1 MASPYK
7 ILEGVRIISFTTGY
21 AGPYAARLLAQYGAE
36 VIKVESSPG
45 GLDTFRHYGQDND
58 VNVAPRFIE
67 CNLAIRSMT
76 VNIKHDAGKRI
87 IKELAAKSN
96 AVLVNFRPQ
105 VLGRLGLGDDE
116 LRKANPSIIIL
127 KLPGLGETGPK
138 NWYGTWG
145 FNLNAFSGMTY
156 LWNHPGQDRPIGSQ
170 GVYPDHLGFISAPT
184 IMMAALLRQRLTGK
198 GASIDV
204 SQGEVT
210 AYTLGASYLE
220 SSINGVDPEPQGN
233 RSLTAAPHG
242 CYRCQG
248 EERWCVVS
256 VRSDDEWRRL
266 CGVMGNAAL
275 ADDSRFATCVERRR
289 HSDELDAIMAEWLA
303 TQTVE
308 DVAHRLQAA
317 KVPAGVVQNGTD
329 LCKDPQLR
337 HRDYFQ
343 KYDDSPIGPFEVPRG
358 GLLFKDMPEGDIPLT
373 PLLGEHTGQVMRDV
387 LGYDDDAI
395 AKWKEEGVL
404 V

>member
-1 MASPYK
+1 MASSNK

-45 GLDTFRHYGQDND
+45 GLDTFRHYSQDND
-58 VNVAPRFIE
+58 VNAAPRFIE
-67 CNLAIRSMT
+67 CNLAIRSIT
-76 VNIKHDAGKRI
+76 VNMKQDAGKQI
-87 IKELAAKSN
+87 IKDLVGRSN

-105 VLGRLGLGDDE
+105 VLARLGLGDDE
-116 LRKANPSIIIL
+116 LRKVNPSIIIL

-145 FNLNAFSGMTY
+145 FNLNAFSGMTF
-156 LWNHPGQDRPIGSQ
+156 LWNHPGQERPIGSQ

-210 AYTLGASYLE
+210 AYALGASYLE
-220 SSINGVDPEPQGN
+220 CSINGEDPEPQGN
-233 RSLTAAPHG
+233 RSFAAAPHG

-248 EERWCVVS
+248 DERWCAVS
-256 VRSDDEWRRL
+256 VTTDEEWRRL
-266 CGVMGNAAL
+266 CGVMGNDAL
-275 ADDSRFATCVERRR
+275 ADDSRFATCVERFR
-289 HSDELDAIMAEWLA
+289 HVDELDVVMSEWLV

-308 DVAHRLQAA
+308 DVAHRLQAVGVA
-317 KVPAGVVQNGTD
+317 AGVVQNGTD
-329 LCKDPQLR
+329 LVNDPQLR

-343 KYDDSPIGPFEVPRG
+343 KYDDSPNGPFEVPRG
-358 GLLFKDMPEGDIPLT
+358 GLIFKDMPDGDIPLT
-373 PLLGEHTGQVMRDV
+373 PLLGENTDQVMRDV
-387 LGYDDDAI
+387 LGYDDATI

-404 V
+404 G